1 MHNHN
6 CTEEKKN
13 LSSIMK
19 SEHEVYAIWYACR
32 TGSQSKI
39 SSISALNV
47 DIFCALT

>member
-13 LSSIMK
+13 LSSTMK
-19 SEHEVYAIWYACR
+19 SEHGVYAIWYACR
-32 TGSQSKI
+32 GSQSKI

-47 DIFCALT
+47 DILCALT